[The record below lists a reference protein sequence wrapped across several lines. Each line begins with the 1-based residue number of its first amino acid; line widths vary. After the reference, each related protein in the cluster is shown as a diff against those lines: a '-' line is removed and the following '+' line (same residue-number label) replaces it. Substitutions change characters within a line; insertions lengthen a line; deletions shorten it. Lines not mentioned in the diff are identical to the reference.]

1 MIPQVAAIHWGLWG
15 GAAGMAQEGTKAW
28 DTAIKS
34 GDQPLPTEVAFA
46 ALGAVLT
53 SHRRGSARPAIF
65 SVEEWSWSPWRFLAA
80 TTHLVPARAR
90 NTPQIMSAASSSP
103 DGVRLSLRLEYRIGF
118 PIRPLKHLAWTR

>member
-1 MIPQVAAIHWGLWG
+1 
-15 GAAGMAQEGTKAW
+15 MAQEGTKAW

-103 DGVRLSLRLEYRIGF
+103 DGVRLFLEARVSDWLPDQTLEALG
-118 PIRPLKHLAWTR
+118 LTR